1 MGGTRRS
8 RKGKESARERTR
20 MILSIVNL
28 SGVKNGVVRSPVVD
42 PMTCTL
48 FVSETFRR
56 KRMARR
62 ANAAEKK
69 AENPKQNQKK
79 GSDCQR
85 CKRKRRLMFLIGFLR
100 AESGPG
106 VFPRG
111 SSFRRPCPSVGGG
124 VGLGGGERGSGSGE
138 STPAGQIASRPRAA
152 RAGDA

>member
-1 MGGTRRS
+1 
-8 RKGKESARERTR
+8 
-20 MILSIVNL
+20 
-28 SGVKNGVVRSPVVD
+28 
-42 PMTCTL
+42 
-48 FVSETFRR
+48 
-56 KRMARR
+56 MARR
-62 ANAAEKK
+62 ANTAEKK

-124 VGLGGGERGSGSGE
+124 VGLGGGERGSGGAAAE
-138 STPAGQIASRPRAA
+138 RARRRDKLQAA
-152 RAGDA
+152 RVPLAQATPEASSSPDRSAVRQVS